1 MISLC
6 FRKIPSPPPT
16 QPLCENESEI
26 PVHTRGIQTCV
37 GTPRRNPHL
46 HGPARFICTSP
57 SFSNSPS
64 PQPGLREGSR
74 VPSVFRPTARPRVV
88 HLPHPSSH
96 RAHHAIPQHAG
107 RHSLLRAFAPAVL
120 AVQNALSHMSAW
132 LTPSPPSGFCKN
144 VIFSGRPFLI
154 TLFTAPQHTA
164 CHHPALPFS
173 KVPATIR
180 HAVCLTEVT
189 VQCFSLPSKRKAL

>member
-6 FRKIPSPPPT
+6 FRKIPSPPPA

-96 RAHHAIPQHAG
+96 RAHHAIPPTCRASQPPQGLCTCCPRCPECSFPHVCLA
-107 RHSLLRAFAPAVL
+107 HSLTSLRL
-120 AVQNALSHMSAW
+120 LQKCH
-132 LTPSPPSGFCKN
+132 
-144 VIFSGRPFLI
+144 
-154 TLFTAPQHTA
+154 LF
-164 CHHPALPFS
+164 
-173 KVPATIR
+173 
-180 HAVCLTEVT
+180 
-189 VQCFSLPSKRKAL
+189 RKAFPDHPVYSSTTHSLSSPRPPLLQSTRHHSTCCMSYRGDCSVFSSSQ